1 MRLEVFG
8 KQRTN
13 KDGKP
18 FTIYLSSITNK
29 KTGDFLRVQ
38 VKFRMDVDIPKKL
51 PIICNIEKK
60 NANLAK
66 EEWENKEGETC
77 VKYILWVSAVESY
90 EEYVD
95 RTLDDFE

>member
-18 FTIYLSSITNK
+18 FTTYLSRITNM
-29 KTGDFLRVQ
+29 KTGEVISVQ
-38 VKFRMDVDIPKKL
+38 IKFRTGVEVPKEL
-51 PIICNIEKK
+51 PIVANIEKK

-66 EEWENKEGETC
+66 ENWENEDGETG
-77 VKYILWVSAVESY
+77 VKNVLWVSAVTSY
-90 EEYVD
+90 EEYID
-95 RTLDDFE
+95 HTLDDFE